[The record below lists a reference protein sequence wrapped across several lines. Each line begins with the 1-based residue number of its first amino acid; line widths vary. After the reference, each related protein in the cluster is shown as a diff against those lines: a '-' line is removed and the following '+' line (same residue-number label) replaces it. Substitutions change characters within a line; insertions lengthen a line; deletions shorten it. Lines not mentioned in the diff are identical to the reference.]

1 MTTQYDII
9 TIGGG
14 LGSSALAKSMAE
26 RGRRVLVLE
35 RERQLKDR
43 IRGEYMTPGELPRPT
58 N

>member
-26 RGRRVLVLE
+26 RGRRVLRLE
-35 RERQLKDR
+35 RERQFNDR
-43 IRGEYMTPGELPRPT
+43 VRGEYMTPWGVLSG
-58 N
+58 